1 MALVDYSDSE
11 SETETKVEA
20 PKQTA
25 AAKPAFQKAA
35 GAPGKIAVSLP
46 TLKAEPGQKEDESTN
61 GPPSKRARTGGAFS
75 GINSFLPAPKK
86 TAANALKPGV
96 SLKTS
101 GEAAFSRNPRPQAP
115 VEEDDSA
122 QSNDAQAAESL
133 PQKAEPLEEP
143 KLVGKNTRFLPL
155 SVSGKKKKKPI
166 SKPPPVTERS
176 DSASNGKHSDMAKAA
191 ATKVAKEKDPEPAP
205 RPKRSLFSV
214 NPEEQALSVSQ
225 STGDY
230 EPLMAEEG
238 RGYLPE
244 EVQQSATSQ
253 SVQVQSSN
261 PNSLEAVA
269 ADMNLTPAQ
278 RRQLFGRHGGKD
290 VNVAHFNLDS
300 EYAANEQMRKAGEVI
315 EHRAVKAVAP
325 GKHSL
330 QQLVNNARTQQEAL
344 EDKWGEGRR
353 ARGEGGSKYGWSG

>member
-11 SETETKVEA
+11 SETETKAEA
-20 PKQTA
+20 PKQTTG
-25 AAKPAFQKAA
+25 AKPAFQKA
-35 GAPGKIAVSLP
+35 APGKIAVSLP
-46 TLKAEPGQKEDESTN
+46 TVRPEPGQKQDDSAN
-61 GPPSKRARTGGAFS
+61 GPPTKRARTGGAFS

-86 TAANALKPGV
+86 TGASGPKPGI

-101 GEAAFSRNPRPQAP
+101 SEAAFSRNPPPQASTEENEP
-115 VEEDDSA
+115 VTSGNTEL
-122 QSNDAQAAESL
+122 SL
-133 PQKAEPLEEP
+133 PQKTEPAEEP

-155 SVSGKKKKKPI
+155 SVSSKKKKKPVN
-166 SKPPPVTERS
+166 KPPPVSERTE
-176 DSASNGKHSDMAKAA
+176 SASSGKHSDMAKAA
-191 ATKVAKEKDPEPAP
+191 ATNVAMEKDPEPAHK
-205 RPKRSLFSV
+205 PKRSLFSM
-214 NPEEQALSVSQ
+214 NQDDQALPVSS

-230 EPLMAEEG
+230 EPLIADEG

-244 EVQQSATSQ
+244 EVQQTTTSQ
-253 SVQVQSSN
+253 SSATLAPSN

-300 EYAANEQMRKAGEVI
+300 EYAANEQMRQAGEAV

-330 QQLVNNARTQQEAL
+330 QQLVNNARSQQEAL

>member
-11 SETETKVEA
+11 SETESRAEA

-35 GAPGKIAVSLP
+35 PGKIAVSLP
-46 TLKAEPGQKEDESTN
+46 SLKPEPGQKKDESAD
-61 GPPSKRARTGGAFS
+61 GPPAKRARTGGAFS

-86 TAANALKPGV
+86 SGANAPKPGI

-101 GEAAFSRNPRPQAP
+101 SEAAFSRNPPPQAP
-115 VEEDDSA
+115 IEEDVSM
-122 QSNDAQAAESL
+122 SSGNGENSL
-133 PQKAEPLEEP
+133 PEKTESAEEP
-143 KLVGKNTRFLPL
+143 KLVRKNTRFLPL
-155 SVSGKKKKKPI
+155 SVSSKKKKKPAN
-166 SKPPPVTERS
+166 KPPPVTERTE
-176 DSASNGKHSDMAKAA
+176 SASNGKHSDMARAA
-191 ATKVAKEKDPEPAP
+191 ATNVAKEKDPEPAP
-205 RPKRSLFSV
+205 KPKRSLFAM
-214 NPEEQALSVSQ
+214 NQEEQALPVSS

-230 EPLMAEEG
+230 KPLIAEEG

-244 EVQQSATSQ
+244 EVQQTANTQ
-253 SVQVQSSN
+253 SPANPASSN

-290 VNVAHFNLDS
+290 FNVAHFNLDS
-300 EYAANEQMRKAGEVI
+300 EYAANEQMRQAGEVI

>member
-11 SETETKVEA
+11 SEGETKVEA
-20 PKQTA
+20 PKQNA

-35 GAPGKIAVSLP
+35 GKIAVSLP
-46 TLKAEPGQKEDESTN
+46 SLKAEPGQKEDESTN
-61 GPPSKRARTGGAFS
+61 APPAKRARIGGTFS

-86 TAANALKPGV
+86 TAANALKPGIN
-96 SLKTS
+96 LKTS
-101 GEAAFSRNPRPQAP
+101 GEAAFSRNPPPQAP
-115 VEEDDSA
+115 VEEEKPA
-122 QSNDAQAAESL
+122 QVGHEQAVESL
-133 PQKAEPLEEP
+133 SQKADPVEEP

-166 SKPPPVTERS
+166 SKPPPVTERNN
-176 DSASNGKHSDMAKAA
+176 SADNGKHSDMAKAA
-191 ATKVAKEKDPEPAP
+191 ATKVAKEQDPEPVP
-205 RPKRSLFSV
+205 KPKRSLFSV
-214 NPEEQALSVSQ
+214 NPEEKTLSVSQ

-230 EPLMAEEG
+230 EPLMVDEG

-244 EVQQSATSQ
+244 EVHQPATSQ
-253 SVQVQSSN
+253 SSDVRSSN

-269 ADMNLTPAQ
+269 ADMDLTPAQ
-278 RRQLFGRHGGKD
+278 RRQLFGRRGDKD

-300 EYAANEQMRKAGEVI
+300 EYAANEQMRQAGEVI